1 MATTDEDMC
10 AQLYRDLCDASMRK
24 DADGMAAV
32 LADDYALVHMTG
44 MRQPKRA
51 YIDAVLDGTLNYYST
66 EHDSIDA
73 TISSDGVHATICGRS
88 CVNAAVFGGGRHT
101 WRLQQDLKAEKRD
114 GEWLLVES
122 RASTY

>member
-1 MATTDEDMC
+1 MTDEEAC

-24 DADGMAAV
+24 DADAIAAV

-51 YIDAVLDGTLNYYST
+51 YVAAVLDGTLNYYST

-73 TISSDGVHATICGRS
+73 RIAPDGEHAAICGRS
-88 CVNAAVFGGGRHT
+88 RVNAAVFGGGRRT

-114 GEWLLVES
+114 GVWKLVES